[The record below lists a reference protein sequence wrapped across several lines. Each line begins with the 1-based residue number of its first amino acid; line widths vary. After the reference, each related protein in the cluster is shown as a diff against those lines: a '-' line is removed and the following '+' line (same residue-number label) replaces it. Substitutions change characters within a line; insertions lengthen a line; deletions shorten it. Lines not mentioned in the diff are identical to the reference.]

1 MPVIVEKNG
10 NRSNGTAYIILQC
23 IHQNLTGFLIKVI
36 LAVTNRLGG
45 GAIISEGTKA
55 AFYHSIQIKTG
66 NIHSGLGCITI
77 LQSVCDLVVK
87 ELGNL
92 LEQKL
97 VYGICLAGANSKY
110 IRNVQIILPV
120 LRSKVTKWRQSQIQ
134 NIFRCQKL
142 RV

>member
-10 NRSNGTAYIILQC
+10 NRSNGAAYIVLQC

-45 GAIISEGTKA
+45 GTIISERPKA
-55 AFYHSIQIKTG
+55 AFYYSIQIKTG
-66 NIHSGLGCITI
+66 NIHRGLSCITV
-77 LQSVCDLVVK
+77 LQSICDLVVK

-110 IRNVQIILPV
+110 IGNIQIILPV
-120 LRSKVTKWRQSQIQ
+120 LRSKFTKWRQSQIR
-134 NIFRCQKL
+134 ISSGAR
-142 RV
+142 R

>member
-1 MPVIVEKNG
+1 MSIVVEKNG

-23 IHQNLTGFLIKVI
+23 IHQNLAGLLIKVI

-45 GAIISEGTKA
+45 GTIISERTKA

-66 NIHSGLGCITI
+66 NIHRGLSCITV

-97 VYGICLAGANSKY
+97 S
-110 IRNVQIILPV
+110 ILH
-120 LRSKVTKWRQSQIQ
+120 L
-134 NIFRCQKL
+134 NY
-142 RV
+142 